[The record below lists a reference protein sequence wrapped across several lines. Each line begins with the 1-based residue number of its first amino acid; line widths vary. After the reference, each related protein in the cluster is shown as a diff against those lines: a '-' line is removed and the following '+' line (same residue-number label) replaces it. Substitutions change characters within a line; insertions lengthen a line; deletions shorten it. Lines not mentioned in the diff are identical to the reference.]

1 MWTTLGAS
9 SQPCHRHVKNFIAI
23 KNGQRV
29 DSWENDCLRQKDA
42 DSVGCLFNPSFVR
55 GRCPRTARLEEV
67 FWGILMTAKH
77 SGSAGGPPPD
87 FFDDPAFAA
96 SLYAEAD
103 RRAGGADRSAR
114 SSRETRD
121 GRSKARQASVQN
133 FSTVQPSKRVSAFA
147 KPNQPYSGMPPVSW
161 SDADLELKPRIEP
174 IAKRSSTRAAWGPQ
188 TVDSA
193 ASGVESSPAA
203 APRREEPLSVSA
215 ALRRMTN
222 ALEGVLDGIWI
233 TGEVAEVSLSSLG
246 HLYFSLK
253 DEAALLSCAMF
264 RSALGRGPIFQK
276 GDRIELLGRV
286 DIYAPRGRLQ
296 MVGTRWRPAGVGSLY
311 EAFLKLKAKLEAE
324 GLFAPERKKP
334 IPRFVRRVVLVTS
347 AQAAAYGDVLRTLER
362 RTPWVKIMHVD
373 SLVQGTDAPAALIS
387 ALIAAQALTPDVIL
401 LVRGGGSY
409 EDLQAFNDE
418 ELARTI
424 AALNVPVICGVG
436 HEADF
441 TIADFAADL
450 RASTPTAA
458 AGSIGPDRDTWLR
471 RLDKCSD
478 MLERAVE
485 RAYQH
490 AAQRYDSAAAHLP
503 AEDRLLQ
510 PWEQAMINAR
520 VRLCNAAQGRLTD
533 AERAVE
539 GAGLRW
545 RTAADFITPR
555 QIRLER
561 AARFLAQPDLCLRA
575 PVQHLTAAAERFRRL
590 GLAAEERR
598 GTEVERQTKALS
610 FFAHHAL
617 DAAAERLDRAL
628 RLRPD
633 PMREIN
639 AAQRRVELAANALSL
654 ADPNRPLRAGYARI
668 VTDADKVVSHA
679 AELRRGS
686 AVRILF
692 ADGFAAAEVQEV
704 AMNTESSGTG
714 EQMP

>member
-1 MWTTLGAS
+1 MDNFGGIFTTL
-9 SQPCHRHVKNFIAI
+9 SQTCKKFHCL

-133 FSTVQPSKRVSAFA
+133 FSTVQPSKRVPAFA

-441 TIADFAADL
+441 TIADFVADL

-458 AGSIGPDRDTWLR
+458 AESIGPDRDTWLR